1 MTLWPGPMNPSAP
14 RRAAP
19 NRRRWCAAACLCL
32 VTATAVLLTARY
44 LPLKDYKDG
53 DTNYSPS
60 QPITNYQIGVEACY
74 KAPDPGEYFCFVE
87 VNAARK
93 QYAGRDVKFLLE
105 MDVFQNG
112 EQVAAGSLG
121 GEFKRLAALG
131 YDLRLVN
138 LQEQDE
144 DLIITWPIAVGLF
157 TEEQIRNFP
166 VNSEYGYAFRFPHQP
181 RRYPRSNRGTQSHYR
196 RRCLIIAAHRHP
208 VHAIRAGTPRTQR
221 PYLGAELLPYA
232 PQGTR
237 RAGRT
242 GSSAPAK

>member
-1 MTLWPGPMNPSAP
+1 MSGHGHS
-14 RRAAP
+14 RAADGP
-19 NRRRWCAAACLCL
+19 
-32 VTATAVLLTARY
+32 
-44 LPLKDYKDG
+44 LPLKEYKDG

-60 QPITNYQIGVEACY
+60 QSITNYQIGVEACY

-93 QYAGRDVKFLLE
+93 QYAGRNVKFLLE

-131 YDLRLVN
+131 YEADVDLPERMSRQGQLEKNDLRLVN

-166 VNSEYGYAFRFPHQP
+166 VNSEYGYAFCFPTNP
-181 RRYPRSNRGTQSHYR
+181 D
-196 RRCLIIAAHRHP
+196 
-208 VHAIRAGTPRTQR
+208 GTPVQIEEPNLIT
-221 PYLGAELLPYA
+221 AADVSSLP
-232 PQGTR
+232 PTGTLS
-237 RAGRT
+237 T
-242 GSSAPAK
+242 P

>member
-1 MTLWPGPMNPSAP
+1 MKKEDFSLVLGDIRDDFVARAHEPVRP

-93 QYAGRDVKFLLE
+93 QYAGQDVKFLLT
-105 MDVFQNG
+105 MDVFQN
-112 EQVAAGSLG
+112 EKQVAIGDLG
-121 GEFKRLAALG
+121 GEFKRLGALG
-131 YDLRLVN
+131 YDLRIVN
-138 LQEQDE
+138 REEQEGDE
-144 DLIITWPIAVGLF
+144 IIVWPEVVGLF

-166 VNSEYGYAFRFPHQP
+166 VNSEYGYAFRFPTNP
-181 RRYPRSNRGTQSHYR
+181 D
-196 RRCLIIAAHRHP
+196 
-208 VHAIRAGTPRTQR
+208 GTPVQIEEPNLITAADVSSLS
-221 PYLGAELLPYA
+221 PT
-232 PQGTR
+232 GTLS
-237 RAGRT
+237 T
-242 GSSAPAK
+242 P

>member
-1 MTLWPGPMNPSAP
+1 MKTEEFSLLLGDIRDDFVARAHEPVRP

-32 VTATAVLLTARY
+32 VTAIAVLLTAHY

-60 QPITNYQIGVEACY
+60 QSITNYQIGVEACY

-112 EQVAAGSLG
+112 EQVAAESLG

-131 YDLRLVN
+131 YDLCLVN

-166 VNSEYGYAFRFPHQP
+166 VNSEYGYAFCFPTNP
-181 RRYPRSNRGTQSHYR
+181 D
-196 RRCLIIAAHRHP
+196 
-208 VHAIRAGTPRTQR
+208 GTPVQIE
-221 PYLGAELLPYA
+221 ELNLITAADVSSLP
-232 PQGTR
+232 PTGTLS
-237 RAGRT
+237 T
-242 GSSAPAK
+242 P

>member
-1 MTLWPGPMNPSAP
+1 MKKEDFSLVLGDIRDDFVARAHEPVRP

-121 GEFKRLAALG
+121 GEF
-131 YDLRLVN
+131 
-138 LQEQDE
+138 
-144 DLIITWPIAVGLF
+144 
-157 TEEQIRNFP
+157 
-166 VNSEYGYAFRFPHQP
+166 
-181 RRYPRSNRGTQSHYR
+181 
-196 RRCLIIAAHRHP
+196 
-208 VHAIRAGTPRTQR
+208 
-221 PYLGAELLPYA
+221 
-232 PQGTR
+232 
-237 RAGRT
+237 
-242 GSSAPAK
+242 

>member
-1 MTLWPGPMNPSAP
+1 MKTEEFSLLLGDIRDDFVARAHEPVRP
-14 RRAAP
+14 RRPAP
-19 NRRRWCAAACLCL
+19 TWHRWSAAACLCL
-32 VTATAVLLTARY
+32 VTAIAVLLTARY

-60 QPITNYQIGVEACY
+60 QSVTDYEIGVEACY

-93 QYAGRDVKFLLE
+93 QYAGRNVKFLLE

-138 LQEQDE
+138 LQEQD
-144 DLIITWPIAVGLF
+144 DDRIITWPIAVGLF
-157 TEEQIRNFP
+157 TEEQIQSFP
-166 VNSEYGYAFRFPHQP
+166 VNSEYGYAFRFPTNP
-181 RRYPRSNRGTQSHYR
+181 D
-196 RRCLIIAAHRHP
+196 
-208 VHAIRAGTPRTQR
+208 GTPVQIEEPKLIT
-221 PYLGAELLPYA
+221 AADVSSLP
-232 PQGTR
+232 PTGTL
-237 RAGRT
+237 AT
-242 GSSAPAK
+242 P

>member
-1 MTLWPGPMNPSAP
+1 MKKEDFSLVLGDIRDDFVARAHEPVRP

-19 NRRRWCAAACLCL
+19 NRRRWCATACLCL
-32 VTATAVLLTARY
+32 VTATAVLLTAHY

-93 QYAGRDVKFLLE
+93 QYAGRNVKFLLE

-121 GEFKRLAALG
+121 GEFKRLAALS

-166 VNSEYGYAFRFPHQP
+166 VNSEYGYAFRFPTNP
-181 RRYPRSNRGTQSHYR
+181 D
-196 RRCLIIAAHRHP
+196 
-208 VHAIRAGTPRTQR
+208 GTPVQIEEPNLITAADVSSLS
-221 PYLGAELLPYA
+221 PT
-232 PQGTR
+232 GTLS
-237 RAGRT
+237 T
-242 GSSAPAK
+242 P

>member
-1 MTLWPGPMNPSAP
+1 MKKEDFSLVLGDIRDDFVARAHEPVRS

-32 VTATAVLLTARY
+32 VTATAVLLTAHY

-93 QYAGRDVKFLLE
+93 QYAGRNVKFLLE

-112 EQVAAGSLG
+112 EQVAAQ
-121 GEFKRLAALG
+121 G

-166 VNSEYGYAFRFPHQP
+166 VNSEYGYAFCFPTNP
-181 RRYPRSNRGTQSHYR
+181 D
-196 RRCLIIAAHRHP
+196 
-208 VHAIRAGTPRTQR
+208 GTPVQIEEPNLIT
-221 PYLGAELLPYA
+221 AADVSSLP
-232 PQGTR
+232 PTGTLS
-237 RAGRT
+237 T
-242 GSSAPAK
+242 P

>member
-1 MTLWPGPMNPSAP
+1 MKTEEFSLLLGDIRDDFVARAHEPVRP

-32 VTATAVLLTARY
+32 VTAIAVLLTAHY

-60 QPITNYQIGVEACY
+60 QSITNYQIGVEACY

-112 EQVAAGSLG
+112 KQIATGSLG
-121 GEFKRLAALG
+121 GEFKRLAALD

-166 VNSEYGYAFRFPHQP
+166 VNSEYGYAFHFPTNP
-181 RRYPRSNRGTQSHYR
+181 D
-196 RRCLIIAAHRHP
+196 
-208 VHAIRAGTPRTQR
+208 GTPVQIEEPNLIT
-221 PYLGAELLPYA
+221 AADVSSLP
-232 PQGTR
+232 PTGTVS
-237 RAGRT
+237 T
-242 GSSAPAK
+242 P

>member
-1 MTLWPGPMNPSAP
+1 MKKEDFSLVLGDIRDDFVARAHEPVRS

-32 VTATAVLLTARY
+32 VTATAVLLKAHY

-166 VNSEYGYAFRFPHQP
+166 VNSEYGYAFRFPTNP
-181 RRYPRSNRGTQSHYR
+181 D
-196 RRCLIIAAHRHP
+196 
-208 VHAIRAGTPRTQR
+208 GTPVQIEEPNLITAADVSSLS
-221 PYLGAELLPYA
+221 PT
-232 PQGTR
+232 GTLS
-237 RAGRT
+237 T
-242 GSSAPAK
+242 P

>member
-1 MTLWPGPMNPSAP
+1 M
-14 RRAAP
+14 
-19 NRRRWCAAACLCL
+19 
-32 VTATAVLLTARY
+32 LLTAHY

-60 QPITNYQIGVEACY
+60 QSITNYQIGVEACY

-138 LQEQDE
+138 LQEQDD

-166 VNSEYGYAFRFPHQP
+166 VNSEYGYAFHFPTNP
-181 RRYPRSNRGTQSHYR
+181 D
-196 RRCLIIAAHRHP
+196 
-208 VHAIRAGTPRTQR
+208 GTPVQIEEPNLIT
-221 PYLGAELLPYA
+221 ADDVSSLP
-232 PQGTR
+232 PTGTLS
-237 RAGRT
+237 T
-242 GSSAPAK
+242 P

>member
-1 MTLWPGPMNPSAP
+1 MKKEDFSLVLGDIRDDFVARAHEPVRP

-32 VTATAVLLTARY
+32 VTAAAVLLTARY

-121 GEFKRLAALG
+121 GEFKRLAALS

-166 VNSEYGYAFRFPHQP
+166 VNSEYGYAFRFPTNP
-181 RRYPRSNRGTQSHYR
+181 D
-196 RRCLIIAAHRHP
+196 
-208 VHAIRAGTPRTQR
+208 GTPVQIEEPNLITAADVSSLS
-221 PYLGAELLPYA
+221 PT
-232 PQGTR
+232 GTLS
-237 RAGRT
+237 T
-242 GSSAPAK
+242 P

>member
-14 RRAAP
+14 AGP
-19 NRRRWCAAACLCL
+19 ACLCL
-32 VTATAVLLTARY
+32 VTAIAVLLTARY
-44 LPLKDYKDG
+44 LPLKEYKDG

-60 QPITNYQIGVEACY
+60 QSVTDYEIGVEACY

-93 QYAGRDVKFLLE
+93 QYAGRNVKFLLE

-112 EQVAAGSLG
+112 EQVSAGSLG

-138 LQEQDE
+138 LQEQDD

-157 TEEQIRNFP
+157 TEEQIQSFP
-166 VNSEYGYAFRFPHQP
+166 VNSEYGYAFRFPTNP
-181 RRYPRSNRGTQSHYR
+181 D
-196 RRCLIIAAHRHP
+196 
-208 VHAIRAGTPRTQR
+208 GTPVQIEEPNLIT
-221 PYLGAELLPYA
+221 AADASSLP
-232 PQGTR
+232 PTGTLS
-237 RAGRT
+237 T
-242 GSSAPAK
+242 P

>member
-1 MTLWPGPMNPSAP
+1 MKKEDFSLVLGDIRDDFVARAHEPVRS

-32 VTATAVLLTARY
+32 VTATAVLLTAHY

-93 QYAGRDVKFLLE
+93 QYAGRNVKFLLE

-121 GEFKRLAALG
+121 GEFKRLAALS

-166 VNSEYGYAFRFPHQP
+166 VNSEYGYAFRFPTNP
-181 RRYPRSNRGTQSHYR
+181 DGTPVQIEEPN
-196 RRCLIIAAHRHP
+196 LIIAADVSSLP
-208 VHAIRAGTPRTQR
+208 PTGTLSTP
-221 PYLGAELLPYA
+221 
-232 PQGTR
+232 
-237 RAGRT
+237 
-242 GSSAPAK
+242 

>member
-1 MTLWPGPMNPSAP
+1 MKKEDFSLVLGDIRDDFVARAHEPVRS

-19 NRRRWCAAACLCL
+19 NRRRWCAAACLCP
-32 VTATAVLLTARY
+32 VTATAVLLTAHY

-93 QYAGRDVKFLLE
+93 QYAGRNVKFLLE

-121 GEFKRLAALG
+121 GEFKRLAALS

-166 VNSEYGYAFRFPHQP
+166 VNSEYGYAFRFPTNP
-181 RRYPRSNRGTQSHYR
+181 DGTPVQIEEPN
-196 RRCLIIAAHRHP
+196 LIIAADVSSLP
-208 VHAIRAGTPRTQR
+208 PTGTLSTP
-221 PYLGAELLPYA
+221 
-232 PQGTR
+232 
-237 RAGRT
+237 
-242 GSSAPAK
+242 

>member
-1 MTLWPGPMNPSAP
+1 MKKEDFSLVLGDIRDDFVARAHEPVRS

-32 VTATAVLLTARY
+32 VTATAVLLTAHY

-93 QYAGRDVKFLLE
+93 QYAGRNVKFLLE

-121 GEFKRLAALG
+121 GEFKRLAALS

-166 VNSEYGYAFRFPHQP
+166 VNSEYGYAFRFPTNP
-181 RRYPRSNRGTQSHYR
+181 D
-196 RRCLIIAAHRHP
+196 
-208 VHAIRAGTPRTQR
+208 GTPVQIEEPNLIT
-221 PYLGAELLPYA
+221 AADVSSLP
-232 PQGTR
+232 PTGTLS
-237 RAGRT
+237 T
-242 GSSAPAK
+242 P

>member
-1 MTLWPGPMNPSAP
+1 MKKEDFSLVLGDIRDDFVARAHEPVRS

-32 VTATAVLLTARY
+32 VTATAVLLTAHY

-93 QYAGRDVKFLLE
+93 QYAGRNVKFLLE

-166 VNSEYGYAFRFPHQP
+166 VNSEYGYAFRFPTNP
-181 RRYPRSNRGTQSHYR
+181 D
-196 RRCLIIAAHRHP
+196 
-208 VHAIRAGTPRTQR
+208 GTPVQIEEPNLIT
-221 PYLGAELLPYA
+221 AADVSSLP
-232 PQGTR
+232 PTGTLS
-237 RAGRT
+237 T
-242 GSSAPAK
+242 P

>member
-1 MTLWPGPMNPSAP
+1 MKKEDFSLVLGDIRDDFIAQAHQPARACRS
-14 RRAAP
+14 AAP
-19 NRRRWCAAACLCL
+19 VWRRWCAAACLCL

-44 LPLKDYKDG
+44 LPLKDYKAG
-53 DTNYSPS
+53 DTNYFPS
-60 QPITNYQIGVEACY
+60 QPLTNYQIGVEACY

-93 QYAGRDVKFLLE
+93 QYAGRNVKFLLE

-138 LQEQDE
+138 LQEQDD

-166 VNSEYGYAFRFPHQP
+166 VNSEYGYAFCFPTNP
-181 RRYPRSNRGTQSHYR
+181 D
-196 RRCLIIAAHRHP
+196 
-208 VHAIRAGTPRTQR
+208 GTPVQIEEPNLIT
-221 PYLGAELLPYA
+221 AADVSSLP
-232 PQGTR
+232 PTGTLS
-237 RAGRT
+237 T
-242 GSSAPAK
+242 P

>member
-1 MTLWPGPMNPSAP
+1 MKKEDFSLVLGDIRDDFVARAHEPVRS

-32 VTATAVLLTARY
+32 VTATAVLLTAHY

-93 QYAGRDVKFLLE
+93 QYAGRNVKFLLE

-166 VNSEYGYAFRFPHQP
+166 VNSEYGYAFRFPTNP
-181 RRYPRSNRGTQSHYR
+181 D
-196 RRCLIIAAHRHP
+196 
-208 VHAIRAGTPRTQR
+208 GTPVQIEEPNLITAADVSSLS
-221 PYLGAELLPYA
+221 PT
-232 PQGTR
+232 GTLS
-237 RAGRT
+237 T
-242 GSSAPAK
+242 P

>member
-1 MTLWPGPMNPSAP
+1 MKKEEFSLVLGDIRDDFVARAHEPVRP

-32 VTATAVLLTARY
+32 VTAIAVLLTAHY

-138 LQEQDE
+138 LQEQDD

-166 VNSEYGYAFRFPHQP
+166 VNSEYGYAFHFPTNP
-181 RRYPRSNRGTQSHYR
+181 D
-196 RRCLIIAAHRHP
+196 
-208 VHAIRAGTPRTQR
+208 GTPVQIEEPNLIT
-221 PYLGAELLPYA
+221 AADVSSLP
-232 PQGTR
+232 PTGTLS
-237 RAGRT
+237 T
-242 GSSAPAK
+242 P

>member
-1 MTLWPGPMNPSAP
+1 MKKEDFSLVLGDIRDDFVARAHEPVRP

-19 NRRRWCAAACLCL
+19 NWRRWCAAACLCL

-53 DTNYSPS
+53 GTNYSPS

-93 QYAGRDVKFLLE
+93 QYAGRNVKFLLE

-131 YDLRLVN
+131 YDLRIVN
-138 LQEQDE
+138 REEQEGDE
-144 DLIITWPIAVGLF
+144 IIVWPEVVGLF
-157 TEEQIRNFP
+157 TEEQLQGFLADPAYGYMFSFP
-166 VNSEYGYAFRFPHQP
+166 VDADGNLI
-181 RRYPRSNRGTQSHYR
+181 RSDDPAVITGAD
-196 RRCLIIAAHRHP
+196 I
-208 VHAIRAGTPRTQR
+208 
-221 PYLGAELLPYA
+221 PY
-232 PQGTR
+232 
-237 RAGRT
+237 
-242 GSSAPAK
+242 